1 MPNKK
6 LTKKTT
12 TKRPVTRRVVKSTMS
27 PTGIRNNQFFGML
40 LIALGLGAL
49 VVVVRY
55 FVISLQVP
63 TSVYEIAPS
72 ELIPGAANK

>member
-1 MPNKK
+1 MPKK
-6 LTKKTT
+6 KVAKKT
-12 TKRPVTRRVVKSTMS
+12 VVKKVVKTSMS

-63 TSVYEIAPS
+63 TSVYEISPT
-72 ELIPGAANK
+72 ELIPGAGN

>member
-1 MPNKK
+1 MPKK
-6 LTKKTT
+6 KVTKKATV
-12 TKRPVTRRVVKSTMS
+12 KKVVKSLMS

-63 TSVYEIAPS
+63 TSVYEISPS
-72 ELIPGAANK
+72 ELIPGAPSN

>member
-1 MPNKK
+1 MPKAK
-6 LTKKTT
+6 KKTVAKKT
-12 TKRPVTRRVVKSTMS
+12 NTRVMS

-72 ELIPGAANK
+72 ELIPGADN

>member
-1 MPNKK
+1 MPKK
-6 LTKKTT
+6 KATKKTV
-12 TKRPVTRRVVKSTMS
+12 TKKVVSKKMVKNSMS

-55 FVISLQVP
+55 FIISLQVP
-63 TSVYEIAPS
+63 TSVYEISPS
-72 ELIPGAANK
+72 ELIPGAPSK

>member
-1 MPNKK
+1 MPKK
-6 LTKKTT
+6 KITKK
-12 TKRPVTRRVVKSTMS
+12 PVRRKVARSTMS
-27 PTGIRNNQFFGML
+27 PTGIRNNQFFGLL

-63 TSVYEIAPS
+63 TSVYEISPT
-72 ELIPGAANK
+72 ELIPGAGK

>member
-1 MPNKK
+1 MASKK
-6 LTKKTT
+6 IVKKAAKKTT
-12 TKRPVTRRVVKSTMS
+12 TKMVVRSSMS
-27 PTGIRNNQFFGML
+27 PTGVRNNQFFGML

-63 TSVYEIAPS
+63 TSVYEISPA
-72 ELIPGAANK
+72 ELIPGAGN

>member
-1 MPNKK
+1 MKK
-6 LTKKTT
+6 NTKQSSKIKKNTKT
-12 TKRPVTRRVVKSTMS
+12 RMS
-27 PTGIRNNQFFGML
+27 PTGVRNNQFFGML

-72 ELIPGAANK
+72 ELIPGAGY

>member
-1 MPNKK
+1 MPAKK
-6 LTKKTT
+6 PVKKVTKK
-12 TKRPVTRRVVKSTMS
+12 RVVKKTVKSSMS

-55 FVISLQVP
+55 FIISLQVP
-63 TSVYEIAPS
+63 TSVYEISPS
-72 ELIPGAANK
+72 ELIPGATK